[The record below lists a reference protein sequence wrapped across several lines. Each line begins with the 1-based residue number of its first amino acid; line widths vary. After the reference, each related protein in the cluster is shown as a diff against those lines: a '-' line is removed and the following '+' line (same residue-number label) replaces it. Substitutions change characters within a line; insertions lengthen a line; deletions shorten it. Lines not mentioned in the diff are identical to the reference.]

1 MNDQFPSNHPESPQ
15 DTPFVIGTAGHVD
28 HGKSTL
34 VRALT
39 GMEPDRL
46 AEEQQRK
53 LTIDLGF
60 AWLTLPGGRSVSII
74 DVPGHERFVRNM
86 LAGVGGIDLAMLVIA
101 ADDGPMPQTREHLAI
116 LDLLGISHG
125 VIVVSRSDLVDDEWR
140 ELVIEEIRE
149 LVATT
154 TLADAPIVAVSAVT
168 GDGLDDLTSVLEQQL
183 ERTERRDSS
192 GRPRMPIDR
201 AFQVSGFG
209 TVVTGT
215 LDGGEIH
222 TGQELMV
229 YPDQLPVRVR
239 GIQAHQQQVDSVSAG
254 SRVALNLSGIDH
266 DDVQRGDI
274 LAPPGTLT
282 PSMRLDARIKVLHDA
297 PVILEQNDEVIAFT
311 GSAEIPARITLL
323 DRERIGP
330 GEEGWVQ
337 LRLAH
342 PVAVLREDR
351 LILRRPSPAV
361 TIGGG
366 MIVDPEPARHKRFQD
381 AVIESLSV
389 LAEGTPE
396 DLVEQELGE
405 RPMEIGDLARATGID
420 GIQDVVASM
429 IDRGDV
435 TALSDV
441 SLSSRTVV
449 LRTTALE
456 RLVATASSFLERYH
470 AENPLSAGV
479 RRDEFREFVGKHAS
493 RLFDEVVREL
503 ERRDVLRSEGAV
515 VAAPRFRITLTDA
528 QRHAADA
535 FIETA
540 QAARFSPPSPQSM
553 GMTDDLLAALEATGE
568 LVQVADQIAYPADV
582 FAEIRSRVIEKL
594 ERDTTITLAEYRD
607 IFDTSRKYAQP
618 TLEYLDEQRI
628 TRRKGDVRVRYRGP
642 GAGSP

>member
-1 MNDQFPSNHPESPQ
+1 MNDQPSRDHTESLP
-15 DTPFVIGTAGHVD
+15 DAPLVVGTAGHVD

-60 AWLTLPGGRSVSII
+60 AWLTLPSGRSVSII

-116 LDLLGISHG
+116 LNLLGISHG

-149 LVATT
+149 LVAPT
-154 TLADAPIVAVSAVT
+154 TLGHAPIVAVSAVT
-168 GDGLDDLTSVLEQQL
+168 GDGLDALTFALEQQL
-183 ERTERRDSS
+183 ENAQRRDST
-192 GRPRMPIDR
+192 GQPRLPIDR
-201 AFQVSGFG
+201 AFQVPGFG

-215 LDGGEIH
+215 LIGGEIE
-222 TGQELMV
+222 TGQELML
-229 YPDQLPVRVR
+229 YPDKRGVRVR
-239 GIQAHQQQVDSVSAG
+239 GIQAHEQQVDRVSAG

-266 DDVQRGDI
+266 HEVQRGHV
-274 LAPPGTLT
+274 LAVPGFLN
-282 PSMRLDARIKVLHDA
+282 PSMRIDSRISVLEDA
-297 PVILEQNDEVIAFT
+297 PVMLEQNDEVIVFT
-311 GSAEIPARITLL
+311 GATEVPARLTLL

-330 GEEGWVQ
+330 GDEGWVQ

-342 PVAVLREDR
+342 PVVVLRGDR

-366 MIVDPEPARHKRFQD
+366 TIVDPEPTRHRRFQND
-381 AVIESLSV
+381 VINNLSV

-396 DLVEQELGE
+396 DLVVQELGD
-405 RPMEIGDLARATGID
+405 RPMELGELARTTGLDELQGVVQAMIKR
-420 GIQDVVASM
+420 GDVVAL
-429 IDRGDV
+429 GAE
-435 TALSDV
+435 TLTP
-441 SLSSRTVV
+441 RTII
-449 LRTTALE
+449 LRTATLD
-456 RLVATASSFLERYH
+456 RLITIASSYLDTYH
-470 AENPLSAGV
+470 AQHPLSAGP
-479 RRDEFREFVGKHAS
+479 RRDEFRDVLGRHAPRAS
-493 RLFDEVVREL
+493 DEVLREL
-503 ERRDVLRSEGAV
+503 ERRAVLRSEGAYV
-515 VAAPRFRITLTDA
+515 VAPEFRITLNGA

-535 FIETA
+535 FIE
-540 QAARFSPPSPQSM
+540 AARSAQYSPPAPQSF
-553 GMTDDLLAALEATGE
+553 GVSDELLSALEATGE

-582 FAEIRSRVIEKL
+582 FEEIQSRVTDKL
-594 ERDTTITLAEYRD
+594 AQDTTITLAEYRD
-607 IFDTSRKYAQP
+607 MFDTSRKYAQP
-618 TLEYLDEQRI
+618 TLEYLDEKRV

-642 GAGSP
+642 GAGGV